1 MSSASNPQIAVI
13 THMEKKILES
23 LSNRE
28 YMLVLR
34 QLSMW
39 INMLKT
45 AHRPTKLMNEIKKEY
60 TTLLSDTTESR
71 AAYMNENIFRYMD
84 WFGEVMQVLYT
95 HDYLVDGGYDP
106 TYPADLEPNNKYV
119 SPLLQKSNP

>member
-1 MSSASNPQIAVI
+1 MSTASNPQIAVI

-60 TTLLSDTTESR
+60 TTLLNDTAESR
-71 AAYMNENIFRYMD
+71 AQYMNENIFRYTD

-95 HDYLVDGGYDP
+95 HDYLVDGGYAT

-119 SPLLQKSNP
+119 SPLLQKSKP